1 MLSNQLILA
10 SLYLFQITWYRD
22 SKLLPA
28 SNRYTVD
35 YDLYTGIV
43 TLKINEGLMSD
54 VGTYLALAENEVGAD
69 QTSGTVFLKET
80 PNIDN
85 TPMVNPEAFR
95 YLEHPTS
102 ERNPPKED
110 SELKYPPKVIVPL
123 SNVKLEEGQSVL
135 LACKIEGQPR
145 PKVWRWK
152 ELIST
157 CFD

>member
-1 MLSNQLILA
+1 M
-10 SLYLFQITWYRD
+10 
-22 SKLLPA
+22 
-28 SNRYTVD
+28 
-35 YDLYTGIV
+35 

-80 PNIDN
+80 PNIDS

-102 ERNPPKED
+102 ERAPPKED

-145 PKVWRWK
+145 PKVC
-152 ELIST
+152 L
-157 CFD
+157 